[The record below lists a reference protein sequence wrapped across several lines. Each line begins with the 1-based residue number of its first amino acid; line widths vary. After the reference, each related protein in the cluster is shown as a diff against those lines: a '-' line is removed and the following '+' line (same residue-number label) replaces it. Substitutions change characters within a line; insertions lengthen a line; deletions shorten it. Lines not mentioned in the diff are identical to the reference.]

1 MKGVLSMASR
11 WCLESELC
19 IYRRVHEEWG
29 KVKTVDDCH
38 DSLRRVLDTLSPA
51 EQAEYRRQGEI
62 IFFQLQPKFDGDIY
76 AAMDEFE
83 RLYPNAV

>member
-29 KVKTVDDCH
+29 KVKPVDDCGE
-38 DSLRRVLDTLSPA
+38 SLDRILDALTPA
-51 EQAEYRRQGEI
+51 EKAEYMRQGEI

-83 RLYPNAV
+83 RLYPNAI